1 MIGKKSFSDVRYLMA
16 AINPFSTKIAMNEDL
31 MGMSLKAYK
40 WDVVGRSIFKTG
52 TYDPFLSRWL
62 IDRYA
67 ARGAGRFVDI
77 GANLGYFTCL
87 LGQLAGPSGRVL
99 SVEPEPDNLVLLK
112 ENVAINGLDDVV
124 KIHPVALGSDE
135 GSATLNLYKNSN
147 RGRHS
152 MVAVG
157 SGSQIEVPIK
167 KLDALIEQV
176 FQPHELIDFLKI
188 DVEGYE
194 PNVIKGASQTLP
206 RVQSMVM
213 EYAPYI
219 LKNAEVV
226 LPEFL
231 CELGKNFS
239 KVYRIEETS
248 LVKTNI
254 QEILLQENSVDLL
267 YEK

>member
-1 MIGKKSFSDVRYLMA
+1 MMGKTSFADIRYLMA
-16 AINPFSTKIAMNEDL
+16 AINPLTTKISMQEDL
-31 MGMSLKAYK
+31 MGLSLKAYK

-52 TYDPFLSRWL
+52 MYDPFLSRWL
-62 IDRYA
+62 IDRFA
-67 ARGAGRFVDI
+67 AGGGRFVDI

-99 SVEPEPDNLVLLK
+99 SVEPEPDNLVLL
-112 ENVAINGLDDVV
+112 EANVAVNGLAEVV
-124 KIHPVALGSDE
+124 KILPVALGSDE

-152 MVAVG
+152 MVAEG
-157 SGSQIEVPIK
+157 SGNQIVVPVK
-167 KLDALIEQV
+167 KLDTLIEQV
-176 FQPHELIDFLKI
+176 FKPNELIDFLKV

-194 PNVIKGASQTLP
+194 PYVIKGAPQTLP

-213 EYAPYI
+213 EYAPFI
-219 LKNAEVV
+219 LKNAGAD

-231 CELGKNFS
+231 SEVGKHFS
-239 KVYRIEETS
+239 KIYRIEKAS
-248 LVKTNI
+248 LINTDI
-254 QEILLQENSVDLL
+254 EEILRQEGSFDLL

>member
-1 MIGKKSFSDVRYLMA
+1 MKGKKSFADIRYLMA
-16 AINPFSTKIAMNEDL
+16 VINPLTTKISMQEDL
-31 MGMSLKAYK
+31 MGMTLKAYK
-40 WDVVGRSIFKTG
+40 WDVVGRGIFKTG
-52 TYDPFLSRWL
+52 MYDPFLSRWL
-62 IDRYA
+62 IDRFE
-67 ARGAGRFVDI
+67 AGGGCFVDI

-99 SVEPEPDNLVLLK
+99 SVEPEPDNLVLL
-112 ENVAINGLDDVV
+112 EANVAINGLAEVV
-124 KIHPVALGSDE
+124 KILPVALGSDE

-157 SGSQIEVPIK
+157 SGNKIVVPIK

-176 FQPHELIDFLKI
+176 FQPHALIDFVKI

-194 PNVIKGASQTLP
+194 PYVIKGASQTLP
-206 RVQSMVM
+206 RVQSMVI

-219 LKNAEVV
+219 LKNAGAD

-231 CELGKNFS
+231 CELGKHFS
-239 KVYRIEETS
+239 KIYRIEEAS
-248 LVKTNI
+248 LVKTDI
-254 QEILLQENSVDLL
+254 EEILRQESSVDLL

>member
-16 AINPFSTKIAMNEDL
+16 AINPLTTKISMKEDL

-52 TYDPFLSRWL
+52 MYDPFLSRWL
-62 IDRYA
+62 IDRFA
-67 ARGAGRFVDI
+67 AGGGRFVDI

-87 LGQLAGPSGRVL
+87 LGQLAGPYGRVL
-99 SVEPEPDNLVLLK
+99 SVEPEPDNLELL
-112 ENVAINGLDDVV
+112 EANVAINELAEVV
-124 KIHPVALGSDE
+124 KILPVALGSDE

-157 SGSQIEVPIK
+157 SGNQIEVPIK
-167 KLDALIEQV
+167 KLDTLIEQV
-176 FQPHELIDFLKI
+176 FQPHELIDFVKI

-194 PNVIKGASQTLP
+194 PYVIKGASQTLP

-219 LKNAEVV
+219 LKNAGAD

-231 CELGKNFS
+231 CELGNHFS
-239 KVYRIEETS
+239 KIYRIEEAS
-248 LVKTNI
+248 LVKTDI
-254 QEILLQENSVDLL
+254 EEILRQESSVDLL